1 MHGNAASSL
10 APPPPFPKRRNA
22 VLRLYDAPLYRDGA
36 FWNTVVWGLI
46 SGISIPTAQPTEPSK
61 LPPWLDNLLAI
72 IAMTLLFGVVPAW
85 IRLLIRRWR
94 WRKRPQPPRQE
105 APPAPL
111 HAAPAGPALH
121 ATTAPPPLAPSALEG
136 IEQYMLFSEL
146 LTDARNTF
154 PHPIARALRAL
165 QQAPT
170 DKDRYEALLDAAE
183 ILAITISVTVAAL
196 LQGRLES
203 RSGGQEQLPEAGQRN
218 LSLLRRAYFGKGAMF
233 GTWTTWLKE
242 LQALAAA
249 QPDLVAGLHLALGDG
264 PGDPGIVTHLNALRE
279 ERNRAAHGNKPKS
292 QPESALRVAEGTHHL
307 ERALAKAQFLKA
319 TPWLFTVSCV
329 FHPRSRNFE
338 VVASDATGDHPD
350 FERRTF
356 TWAHPVGIDMFYV
369 HGPEGPVPL
378 SPFVADLFCPQC
390 RQMEVS
396 YAYKASKGNRVATF
410 KSFGRGHDIAAPHMV
425 DDLLSLPDQ
434 RG

>member
-61 LPPWLDNLLAI
+61 LPPWLDNLLGI
-72 IAMTLLFGVVPAW
+72 IAMVILFGVVPAW

-94 WRKRPQPPRQE
+94 WRRHPQPARQE
-105 APPAPL
+105 VPPPTPP
-111 HAAPAGPALH
+111 HAAPVGPALR
-121 ATTAPPPLAPSALEG
+121 AATAPPPSPSATHRVDHATPA
-136 IEQYMLFSEL
+136 SEVPA
-146 LTDARNTF
+146 DARNTF

-183 ILAITISVTVAAL
+183 ILAITISVTTAAL
-196 LQGRLES
+196 LQ
-203 RSGGQEQLPEAGQRN
+203 EAGQRN

-233 GTWTTWLKE
+233 GTWTTWLRE
-242 LQALAAA
+242 LQPLAAA
-249 QPDLVAGLHLALGDG
+249 QPDLVAGLHQALGDG
-264 PGDPGIVTHLNALRE
+264 PDGPGIVTHLNALRE
-279 ERNRAAHGNKPKS
+279 ERNRAAHGDKPKS

-307 ERALAKAQFLKA
+307 ERALNKAQFLKA
-319 TPWLFTVSCV
+319 APWLFTVSCV
-329 FHPRSRNFE
+329 YRPRSRDFE
-338 VVASDATGDHPD
+338 IVAKDATGDHPD

-356 TWAHPVGIDMFYV
+356 TWEHPVGIDMFYV

-378 SPFVADLFCPQC
+378 SPFVADLFCTQC
-390 RQMEVS
+390 QQMEVS
-396 YAYKASKGNRVATF
+396 YAYKASKGNRTATF
-410 KSFGRGHDIAAPHMV
+410 KSFGRGHDIAAPDMV